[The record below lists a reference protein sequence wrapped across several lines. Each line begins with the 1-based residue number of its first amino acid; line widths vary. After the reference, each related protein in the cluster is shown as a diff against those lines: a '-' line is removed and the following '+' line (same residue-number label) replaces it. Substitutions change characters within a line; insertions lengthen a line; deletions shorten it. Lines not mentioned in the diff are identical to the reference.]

1 MKVALLPCLRA
12 TFFTTYLNHMRLSAI
27 EVRVEN
33 CMPISHWPAE
43 ATSWW
48 PTSTL
53 MPLSVSVVIMSA
65 RRSPRTS
72 VGGTGK

>member
-1 MKVALLPCLRA
+1 MNVADLPCFRA
-12 TFFTTYLNHMRLSAI
+12 TFLTTYLNHMRLSAI
-27 EVRVEN
+27 FVSVEN
-33 CMPISHWPAE
+33 FTPISHWPAE

-48 PTSTL
+48 PTSTS
-53 MPLSVSVVIMSA
+53 MPLSMSVVIMSA